1 MGMNIFDTLFYEL
14 CISGNRLLLLRHKQ
28 QTFLMS
34 KWLPEIYIRSP
45 LLPVDGLTSGHNSS
59 RASDS
64 KYTILYH
71 LSKERTLM
79 DFEIGLVVENV
90 LRFPWRKERKH

>member
-1 MGMNIFDTLFYEL
+1 
-14 CISGNRLLLLRHKQ
+14 
-28 QTFLMS
+28 MS

-59 RASDS
+59 PASDS

-71 LSKERTLM
+71 LFEEKTLM
-79 DFEIGLVVENV
+79 DFEIDLVEENV
-90 LRFPWRKERKH
+90 LHILWRKKEMH